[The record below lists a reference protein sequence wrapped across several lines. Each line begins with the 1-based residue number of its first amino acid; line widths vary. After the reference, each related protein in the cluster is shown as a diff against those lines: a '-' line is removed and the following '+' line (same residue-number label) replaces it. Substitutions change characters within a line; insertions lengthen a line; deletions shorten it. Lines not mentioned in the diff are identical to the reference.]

1 MNRNQ
6 SLSECLY
13 LNVDEERLGTF
24 PRPPIGELSNSR
36 RSSYFGESED
46 HLHVVEACR
55 YDTSLSVSHEAVLN
69 NEDLLTLILFRVPW
83 TQLKVLKC
91 VSRQW
96 HSLITTSHF
105 RSLLPSLR
113 ASGLFCRGRP
123 SFDKLYFVP
132 LDDPNFASPLRA
144 RTFDLDL
151 EKVRFLHSCNGLLL
165 CFAGLRDSFNQRNSN
180 WYVYNPSTNQLAALP
195 NHPDNVYFMDHVGLA
210 FEPSKS
216 PHYKVIAFIMTT
228 RGNLI
233 GDFHIYSSESGTWRV
248 SGLSFY
254 PGRGMHFKHG
264 VYWNGSIHWISTLQ
278 ASFHSKSSVSE
289 CLYFNVD
296 EGRLGTFPRPPIH
309 VRSRTGRTLYFGE
322 SEDHLHVIEVRVGD
336 TSLSVYEMKSDYS
349 EWFVKYQIDL
359 DPIFKVFP
367 QRRAR
372 SYYKATSDDKI
383 AYEFNV
389 LSLIRREIFREDSF
403 LVLEIHGQV
412 IRYNLINRSF
422 KLVRDLGVCLR
433 TTVSYWPF
441 CTIHVWPYI
450 EYLSSV

>member
-1 MNRNQ
+1 M
-6 SLSECLY
+6 
-13 LNVDEERLGTF
+13 DARLKSCT
-24 PRPPIGELSNSR
+24 SNKSR
-36 RSSYFGESED
+36 SQLKSFR
-46 HLHVVEACR
+46 
-55 YDTSLSVSHEAVLN
+55 SHEAVLN

-96 HSLITTSHF
+96 HSLITTS
-105 RSLLPSLR
+105 LPPLR
-113 ASGLFCRGRP
+113 ASGLFCKGHLG
-123 SFDKLYFVP
+123 FDKLYFVP

-144 RTFDLDL
+144 RTFNLDH
-151 EKVRFLHSCNGLLL
+151 EKILFLHSCNGLLL
-165 CFAGLRDSFNQRNSN
+165 CSAGFPDSYNPRNCN

-195 NHPDNVYFMDHVGLA
+195 KHPDNVYFMDHIGLA

-228 RGNLI
+228 RGNLF
-233 GDFHIYSSESGTWRV
+233 GDFHIYSSETGTWRV
-248 SGLSFY
+248 SVQSFST
-254 PGRGMHFKHG
+254 RGMHFKHG
-264 VYWNGSIHWISTLQ
+264 VYWNGSIHWLSRLE
-278 ASFHSKSSVSE
+278 SPLHSKSSLSE

-296 EGRLGTFPRPPIH
+296 QGRLGTFPRPPIH
-309 VRSRTGRTLYFGE
+309 LRSRTERTVYFGE
-322 SEDHLHVIEVRVGD
+322 SEDHLHVTEVRVGD

-372 SYYKATSDDKI
+372 SFYKATSDDKI

-389 LSLIRREIFREDSF
+389 LSLIRRENFREDSF

-433 TTVSYWPF
+433 ATVSYWPF
-441 CTIHVWPYI
+441 TTIHVWPYI
-450 EYLSSV
+450 EFL